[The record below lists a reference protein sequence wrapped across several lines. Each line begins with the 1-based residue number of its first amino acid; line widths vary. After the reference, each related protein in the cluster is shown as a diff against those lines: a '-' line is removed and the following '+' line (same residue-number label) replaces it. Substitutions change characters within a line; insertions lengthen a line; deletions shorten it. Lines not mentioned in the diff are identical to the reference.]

1 MLDIKVLGPGCTNC
15 EKLAE
20 LVTQAVSSLSI
31 EANISKVTDYIE
43 IANLGVM
50 TTPGLII
57 NDQVVSS
64 GRVPTQAEVT
74 TFITSALA

>member
-1 MLDIKVLGPGCTNC
+1 MLDIKVLGPGCANC

-20 LVTQAVSSLSI
+20 LVKQAVNSLSI
-31 EANISKVTDYIE
+31 EANISKVTDYVE
-43 IANLGVM
+43 IVNLGVT

-57 NDQVVSS
+57 NAQVVSS

-74 TFITSALA
+74 TFITSAL

>member
-1 MLDIKVLGPGCTNC
+1 MLEIKVLGPGCANC

-20 LVTQAVSSLSI
+20 LVKQAVTSLSI
-31 EANISKVTDYIE
+31 EAKISKVTDYVE
-43 IANLGVM
+43 IVNLGVT

-64 GRVPTQAEVT
+64 GRLPTLAEVT
-74 TFITSALA
+74 TFITSAL